1 MKEKASSG
9 NKSWGK
15 IMARIN
21 RAIELL
27 EQEKPIFFTGVTELG
42 FESGRRHADTW
53 MDYICID
60 LEHLPFDMTA
70 LSAFMDGL
78 VAAGPAPSGH
88 LTPSVIVTLPFDGT
102 DERSVRTNSWM
113 IKQALATG
121 VHGLMLCHVE
131 SPGAVR
137 AFVESTRYACQAR
150 GNKGLG
156 VGRRGSG
163 GQERAAKIWGLPI
176 SDYLDRADVW
186 PFNPKGELMLG
197 LKLEDPW
204 ALDQADACLNVAGIA
219 LAEWGPGD
227 MGMGFGL
234 KDAHDPPYP
243 PEMQN
248 ARRIVK
254 DACDKSGVAFL
265 NIVTEET
272 VRNELDDGVMVGA
285 AVTEEAARIGRLHS
299 KREL

>member
-1 MKEKASSG
+1 
-9 NKSWGK
+9 
-15 IMARIN
+15 MARIN

-27 EQEKPIFFTGVTELG
+27 KRKRPIFFSGITELG
-42 FESGRRHADTW
+42 FESGRHQAKTW
-53 MDYICID
+53 MDYLCID

-70 LSAFMDGL
+70 LSLFMDGL
-78 VAAGPAPSGH
+78 IEAGPTNSGH
-88 LTPSVIVTLPFDGT
+88 RTPTVIVTLPMDGT
-102 DERSVRTNSWM
+102 DEQSVRTNSWM

-137 AFVESTRYACQAR
+137 AFVESARYGHGPSVGCEPGVDKR
-150 GNKGLG
+150 LG

-163 GQERAAKIWGLPI
+163 GQERAAEVWGMPT

-186 PFNPKGELMLG
+186 PLNPDGELMLG
-197 LKLEDPW
+197 LKLEDPR
-204 ALDQADACLNVAGIA
+204 ALDQAEECIAVPGIA

-234 KDAHDPPYP
+234 KEAHDPPYP
-243 PEMQN
+243 PKMLE

-254 DACDKSGVAFL
+254 SACDKAGVAFL

-272 VRNELDDGVMVGA
+272 VREELDDGVLVGA
-285 AVTEEAARIGRLHS
+285 AATEEAARIGRLYS
-299 KREL
+299 NREA